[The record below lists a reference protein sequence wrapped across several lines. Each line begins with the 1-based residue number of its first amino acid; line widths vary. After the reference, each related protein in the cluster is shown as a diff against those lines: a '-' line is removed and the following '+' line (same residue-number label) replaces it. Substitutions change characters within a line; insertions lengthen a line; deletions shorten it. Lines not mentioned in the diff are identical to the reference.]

1 MLSYLLDFW
10 SCFNHQQYICEVKVW
25 RKVSRLLF
33 YVVYVEDQF
42 IWDFILTEERCM
54 GFKRLQIQVE
64 IVPRMRGTMI
74 LSLAIKLYID
84 LPFDDCQKTKLQ
96 NWRSHEDEAS

>member
-1 MLSYLLDFW
+1 
-10 SCFNHQQYICEVKVW
+10 
-25 RKVSRLLF
+25 
-33 YVVYVEDQF
+33 
-42 IWDFILTEERCM
+42 M

-96 NWRSHEDEAS
+96 N